1 MRKLTLVLCTLAL
14 VVGTGMAQ
22 QNSANMNGGDNNNI
36 PNMGRAPKEM
46 NGIGRLDLRVS
57 DAAGNPIPGAYVA
70 LESRRTDG
78 FFCEAFSQTDNRGIA
93 IDQYGK
99 QGVPPIHMGNLK
111 LKIKAKGFRTLK
123 MDLAHSALSEP
134 VRVTLVRKG

>member
-1 MRKLTLVLCTLAL
+1 MRKLILVLCTLAL
-14 VVGTGMAQ
+14 IVGTSAAQ
-22 QNSANMNGGDNNNI
+22 QNSAGMNGSSDNV
-36 PNMGRAPKEM
+36 PNMGRAPKQM

-57 DAAGNPIPGAYVA
+57 DAAGNPVPGAYIE

-78 FFCEAFSQTDNRGIA
+78 FFCEAFSQTDSRGIA

-99 QGVPPIHMGNLK
+99 QGVPPLHMGNLK

-134 VRVTLVRKG
+134 VRVTLVRKS

>member
-14 VVGTGMAQ
+14 IVGTSAAQ
-22 QNSANMNGGDNNNI
+22 QNSTGMNGNDNV
-36 PNMGRAPKEM
+36 PNMGRAPKQM

-57 DAAGNPIPGAYVA
+57 DAAGNPVPGAYIE

-78 FFCEAFSQTDNRGIA
+78 YFCEAFSQTDNRGIA

-134 VRVTLVRKG
+134 VRVTLVRKS